1 MAALARSRST
11 ETIPNDIML
20 EYYMHAS
27 PCRLRHHVSTEW
39 PNSPGIWNSAQ
50 AAGWKRIV
58 DAVHKEGGR
67 MYCQLFHTGRV
78 SHPEAPHQIASGE
91 PIWGPSAIRAA
102 GGKFRFLPG
111 VPGYQMPTEIPD
123 PMKIVELFRI
133 AALHAKDAG
142 FDGVEMIHQ
151 FMDPSANQRTDKWG
165 GSPENLVC
173 EIWGPNV
180 GLKINPGGGYNDMG
194 FPLDETIAS
203 FGYLLAKVDKMGLAY
218 VCILQYLDYFDTAKR
233 GTAHDVWETYAPF
246 LKNTPVI
253 PNGGVTPEQALE
265 WVESGKYPAVFIGI
279 PWISHPDL
287 TRRVKAGKP
296 LDNPL
301 DGPHTHGGNF
311 EPSIGYLDYPEATYD

>member
-1 MAALARSRST
+1 
-11 ETIPNDIML
+11 ML
-20 EYYMHAS
+20 EYYMQRL
-27 PCRLRHHVSTEW
+27 CRLRHHVSTEW

-67 MYCQLFHTGRV
+67 MYCQLSGRV

-91 PIWGPSAIRAA
+91 VSAALNCEYL
-102 GGKFRFLPG
+102 FC
-111 VPGYQMPTEIPD
+111 PTEIPD

-142 FDGVEMIHQ
+142 FDGVEIHGANGYLIHQ

-165 GSPENLVC
+165 GSPENRARFLLEILKVVC

-203 FGYLLAKVDKMGLAY
+203 FGYLLNEVDKMGLAY

-233 GTAHDVWETYAPF
+233 GTPHDVW
-246 LKNTPVI
+246 
-253 PNGGVTPEQALE
+253 ALE